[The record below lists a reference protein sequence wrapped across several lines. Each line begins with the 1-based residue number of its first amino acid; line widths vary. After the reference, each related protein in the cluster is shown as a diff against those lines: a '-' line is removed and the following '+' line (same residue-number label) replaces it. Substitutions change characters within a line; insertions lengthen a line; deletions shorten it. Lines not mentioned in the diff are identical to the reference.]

1 MTEEGWTTSQLGIIT
16 GIFFWVYAVGQ
27 VINGRLSDILG
38 SKKLIV
44 SASVLTG
51 VINIIIGFQNN
62 LTVIAI
68 LWGIN
73 GIFQSVIWT
82 PGVAAL
88 NNWWPGNKLGFA
100 TGFAHAFNGL
110 GQGVCALVVSL
121 AFYIIP
127 EYGWKSAF
135 WIPAILPIIA
145 VIPFMIFA
153 KQQPEEIGLRPYTEI
168 DEQKAKREE
177 ELKKIKNQRGK
188 IYPYMFLL
196 KMPAFLPWL
205 IMAFFIGIVR
215 YGLLTWIPYYYVDNY
230 GETITSSLSSTF
242 IVPLG
247 MAVGTLVIPWLTD
260 IFCPDNRF
268 MAVIFSGVAATV
280 IVVLF
285 FMVEPGIVAKFLLF
299 FAGFF
304 IYAMNGL
311 MWTFASD
318 VGGRIFSG
326 TASGLLNFASY
337 LGAGC
342 QSAVFG
348 FVLARSNWNSVFLTM
363 AICLVVIVILAVA
376 RHKA

>member
-196 KMPAFLPWL
+196 KMPAFLTWL

-342 QSAVFG
+342 QSAFFG